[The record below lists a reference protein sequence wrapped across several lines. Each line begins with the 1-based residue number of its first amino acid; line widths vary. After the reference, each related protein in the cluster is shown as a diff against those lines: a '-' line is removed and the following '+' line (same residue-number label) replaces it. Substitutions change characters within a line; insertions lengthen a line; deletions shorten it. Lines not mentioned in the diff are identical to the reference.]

1 MFVSFE
7 RTGTDIEAVSK
18 LLGTGLSDHEI
29 GRQTGVSRSSVQRWR
44 TRGVPQLDRG
54 NPGAWMPFDPRSYC
68 YLLGIYLGDGYLAHP
83 SPRST
88 VLEISLDPKYP
99 GIVDECSVTVWRV
112 AGVAARTSRQRT
124 QKGEGIRLA
133 ATSPRWAAL
142 FPQHGPGRKHQ
153 RTIRLVSWQQAIVDR
168 FPEAAPPW
176 PRPLRWLPCS
186 QPIQS
191 PTWLAA
197 TRIRLSPLLLHES
210 LRRHTGLVL

>member
-1 MFVSFE
+1 
-7 RTGTDIEAVSK
+7 
-18 LLGTGLSDHEI
+18 
-29 GRQTGVSRSSVQRWR
+29 
-44 TRGVPQLDRG
+44 
-54 NPGAWMPFDPRSYC
+54 MPFDPRSYC

-99 GIVDECSVTVWRV
+99 GIVDECSAAVWRV

-168 FPEAAPPW
+168 FPEQL
-176 PRPLRWLPCS
+176 LR
-186 QPIQS
+186 
-191 PTWLAA
+191 
-197 TRIRLSPLLLHES
+197 
-210 LRRHTGLVL
+210 GLVHSDGSRVLNRFKVRLGSRQREYAYTRYFFTNLSDDIRGLFCDSCKQLGVRCTQSSYKNISVAEPQERCAPRRLRGSEEMSAGGGT